1 VNFNA
6 PADLVPLVVL
16 TTAILGGILW
26 LIRTQIAISKTLQPN
41 GGTSVKD
48 QLNRI
53 ESEVRDVRTK
63 IDDHVTYHLNNDL

>member
-1 VNFNA
+1 
-6 PADLVPLVVL
+6 
-16 TTAILGGILW
+16 

-53 ESEVRDVRTK
+53 ESEVRDVRHK

>member
-1 VNFNA
+1 MTVDA
-6 PADLVPLVVL
+6 PADVLPLIIIG
-16 TTAILGGILW
+16 TALLGGVLW
-26 LIRTQIAISKTLQPN
+26 LIRAQIAIHKTLQPN

-53 ESEVRDVRTK
+53 ESEVRDVRAK

>member
-1 VNFNA
+1 
-6 PADLVPLVVL
+6 
-16 TTAILGGILW
+16 
-26 LIRTQIAISKTLQPN
+26 
-41 GGTSVKD
+41 VKD